1 MIWVSIMR
9 MRLSPAFAFV
19 LAASLA
25 ASGAYAADA
34 LELARKLVQYT
45 GGAEIVLH
53 NFEGAMAAQ
62 TQAPDV
68 FVQRFQKAL
77 LDNKAALDAANE
89 KLAQTYAKLY
99 PPDQM
104 AAEIAFYES
113 PEGQAI
119 MTKSKDTYGV
129 IVWPDPNAPGVSAEQ
144 SAALKQFHEVV
155 KRRAAAAAN
164 NVEATD
170 AIMAAETDALVKVRA
185 AAFADYCK
193 LRDCK
198 AEKVT
203 LPPQ

>member
-1 MIWVSIMR
+1 MR
-9 MRLSPAFAFV
+9 FRRTIAFA
-19 LAASLA
+19 LAASVVA
-25 ASGAYAADA
+25 TGAYAADA
-34 LELARKLVQYT
+34 LELARKLVTYT
-45 GGAEIVLH
+45 GGAEIILH
-53 NFEGAMAAQ
+53 NFEGGMAAQ

-68 FVQRFQKAL
+68 FVQSFQRAL
-77 LDNKAALDAANE
+77 LDNKPTLAAANE

-99 PPDQM
+99 STDQM

-144 SAALKQFHEVV
+144 SAALKQFHEAV
-155 KRRAAAAAN
+155 KRRAATAAN